1 MMNVLTHLELFLK
14 YILDFF
20 PRGDCRLILICH
32 CEFTTVNCL
41 PGACR
46 VAISILSMAYW
57 IASVI
62 KFDRKNVVTNSRI
75 GRWEKQ
81 L

>member
-14 YILDFF
+14 YILGFF
-20 PRGDCRLILICH
+20 PHGDCRLTLICH
-32 CEFTTVNCL
+32 CEFTTVN
-41 PGACR
+41 
-46 VAISILSMAYW
+46 VAIFILSKAYLV
-57 IASVI
+57 ASLI

-75 GRWEKQ
+75 RRWEKQ